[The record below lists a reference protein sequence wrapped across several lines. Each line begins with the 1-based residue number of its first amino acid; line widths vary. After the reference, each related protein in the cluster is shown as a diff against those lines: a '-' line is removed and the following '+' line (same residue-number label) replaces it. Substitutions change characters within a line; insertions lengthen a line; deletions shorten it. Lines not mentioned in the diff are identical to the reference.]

1 MQTRTMRFIDAWVG
15 KPLCWMLTVWNRINT
30 ALRTA
35 QTNTAPPNKV
45 LFVKL
50 EEQGALVVA
59 VPAIRRAAAM
69 LGSENLYFVTFDENR
84 RILDLMGLVPPENI
98 FQIRSQSS
106 RHLLW
111 DTLRVVW
118 RVRRLRIDATIDMEF
133 FARGSAILTYL
144 CGSRRRVGLHGFETG
159 GPYRGDLMTH
169 RVFYNPYLHTADA
182 YEVLVRALEQEP
194 FDIPM
199 LKAPV
204 CSSREELPAFV
215 PSDAA
220 TRRVNELL
228 QAHGNV
234 VPAGPLVVF
243 HTNCSDVLRV
253 RKWPEQN
260 YVALAQLLLRD
271 YPDATVVLS
280 GLPNE
285 AETSESLKKQMG
297 DRAISLAGKLSLLE
311 LLTLLD
317 RADVLVT
324 NDSGPAHF
332 AGLTRAHLVVLY
344 GPETPALF
352 GPLGKR
358 THVLY
363 QSFACSPCLT
373 AFNYRLSPCSDNKC
387 MKSIPV
393 DQVYEAVA
401 ACLEERKSPSPC

>member
-15 KPLCWMLTVWNRINT
+15 KPLCWMLTLQNRISMGLRG
-30 ALRTA
+30 ALTHA
-35 QTNTAPPNKV
+35 APPQKI

-69 LGSENLYFVTFDENR
+69 VGSENLYFVTFDENR

-98 FQIRSQSS
+98 FQIRSHAYA
-106 RHLLW
+106 HLIW

-118 RVRRLRIDATIDMEF
+118 RVRRLGIDATVDMEF

-144 CGSRRRVGLHGFETG
+144 CGSRRRVGLHGFDTG

-169 RVFYNPYLHTADA
+169 RVFYNPYLHTAIA

-204 CSSREELPAFV
+204 TSWREELPAFI

-220 TRRVNELL
+220 NSRVKELL
-228 QAHGNV
+228 QTHTGTTST
-234 VPAGPLVVF
+234 GPRFVF
-243 HTNCSDVLRV
+243 HTNCNDVLRV

-260 YVALAQLLLRD
+260 YVALAEVLLHD
-271 YPDATVVLS
+271 YPNATFILTGLANETAASDAL
-280 GLPNE
+280 
-285 AETSESLKKQMG
+285 AKQIG

-311 LLTLLD
+311 LLTLVD
-317 RADVLVT
+317 HADVLVT

-358 THVLY
+358 TRVLY

-373 AFNYRLSPCSDNKC
+373 AFNYRLSPCNDNKC
-387 MKSIPV
+387 MKSIPIE
-393 DQVYEAVA
+393 QVREAVT
-401 ACLEERKSPSPC
+401 ACLEERKSPSTC